1 MFKGL
6 TQRAQRVLQILA
18 QDEAK
23 RFHSDQLLPEH
34 IMLALLKEG
43 GGLGYKALEK
53 LMIDPAKMQIELEN
67 VIPRKRGGFTL
78 GDVPPSPRGRKVLE
92 DSAEE
97 ARNLGHEYI
106 GTEHLLLAC
115 SREEDGRTAQFLA
128 EFSVTTEML
137 REVIAELSGGTGR
150 GTATAGSTAGSSSA
164 STPSGQGR
172 RRVATAQSGKKTTPT
187 LDEFSRDLTALAREK
202 GLDPVVGRKKEI
214 ERVIQILARRTKNN
228 PVLIGEPG
236 VGKTAIVEGLAQK
249 IVDGTAPEVLVGR
262 RVLTLDLASL
272 VAGTKYRGEFE
283 ERLKRVMKEITT
295 NGNIILFI
303 DELHTIIGAG
313 GAEGAIDASNMLKPA
328 LSRGEMQCIGATTLN
343 EYKKYIEKD
352 AALERRFQ
360 SIIVAEPS
368 VEETIEILRGIKVQY
383 EEHHNVSYTPGAL
396 EVASVM
402 SRRYIADRFLP
413 DKAIDLM
420 DEAGSRKRI
429 SNSVRPTEIAELE
442 KDVERLNSEKLALVN
457 SQNYERA
464 AAVRDEVRRIRE
476 RVEEL
481 RSQWKVTLRSE
492 QSVVDAED
500 INYVLSEIT
509 GIPLMRIA
517 QSESERLLDI
527 EKDLHRKVIGQ
538 DEAIQVIAS
547 SIRRSR
553 TGLSA
558 PERPMGSFIFLGPTG
573 VGKSLLAKSLAEFL
587 FGSQDALIRIDM
599 SDYMEKH
606 NVSRLVGAPPGYV
619 GYDEGGVLTEK
630 IRRKPYA
637 VVLLDEI
644 EKAHPDVFNI
654 LLQILE
660 EGELQDNLGHKV
672 NFRNTVLIMTSNAG
686 AREIT
691 RDASVGFRTDDG
703 ILNHREIQASAMNE
717 LRRQF
722 RPEFINRVDEIVVF
736 HSLSDKQVRTI
747 LDILLG
753 EVQTRLAGR
762 EIILEV
768 SKSARDLLIERGYDV
783 KYGARPLRR
792 TIQREIEDPLALDLL
807 RNRFGEG
814 DHILV
819 SVRNGEFS
827 FRHKNKRAASAG
839 GDAGGQNGGAEDGA
853 DGAGKAQG
861 AGSGAGKA
869 QGAGNASGSGDSQ
882 DSSDAQENANAPG
895 ADGSDEQSGAS
906 DGEFRL
912 GDHS

>member
-34 IMLALLKEG
+34 IMLAMLKEG

-53 LMIDPAKMQIELEN
+53 LMVDPGKMQIELEQA
-67 VIPRKRGGFTL
+67 IPKKRGGFTL

-92 DSAEE
+92 DSADE

-115 SREEDGRTAQFLA
+115 TRETGSKTAKFLRRYN
-128 EFSVTTEML
+128 VVVDTL
-137 REVIAELSGGTGR
+137 REVIADLSGGATPTQ
-150 GTATAGSTAGSSSA
+150 TATAGAPNPGV
-164 STPSGQGR
+164 GQGGSR
-172 RRVATAQSGKKTTPT
+172 RRVATAGGKKTTPT
-187 LDEFSRDLTALAREK
+187 LDEFSRDLTAMAREK
-202 GLDPVVGRKKEI
+202 KLDPVVGRSREI

-236 VGKTAIVEGLAQK
+236 VGKTAIVEGLAQRV
-249 IVDGTAPEVLVGR
+249 VDGSAPEVLIGR
-262 RVLTLDLASL
+262 RVLTLDLAGL

-283 ERLKRVMKEITT
+283 ERLKRVMKEIT
-295 NGNIILFI
+295 NSGNVTLFI

-328 LSRGEMQCIGATTLN
+328 LSRGEVQCIGATTLN

-360 SIIVAEPS
+360 TIIVDEPS
-368 VEETIEILRGIKVQY
+368 VDETIEILNGIKAPY
-383 EEHHNVSYTPGAL
+383 EEHHHVSYTPGAI
-396 EVASVM
+396 EVAAVM

-413 DKAIDLM
+413 DKAIDLI

-429 SNSVRPTEIAELE
+429 ANSVRPTGITDLEAEI
-442 KDVERLNSEKLALVN
+442 DRLNGEKLALVN

-464 AAVRDEVRRIRE
+464 AAIRDEVRQIKA

-481 RSQWKVTLRSE
+481 RDQWKLNLHSE
-492 QSVVDAED
+492 HSIVDSD
-500 INYVLSEIT
+500 DVQQVLSDIT
-509 GIPLMRIA
+509 GIPLIRLV
-517 QSESERLLDI
+517 QSESDRLLHI
-527 EKDLHRKVIGQ
+527 EADLHRRVIGQ
-538 DEAIQVIAS
+538 DDAIAGIAS
-547 SIRRSR
+547 AIRRSR

-573 VGKSLLAKSLAEFL
+573 VGKSLLAKSLAELL
-587 FGSQDALIRIDM
+587 FGSDDALIRIDM

-606 NVSRLVGAPPGYV
+606 NVSRLVGAPPGYI

-654 LLQILE
+654 LLQVLE

-672 NFRNTVLIMTSNAG
+672 SFRNTVLIMTSNAG

-691 RDASVGFRTDDG
+691 REAAVGFRTAGGLMD
-703 ILNHREIQASAMNE
+703 HREIKASAMSE
-717 LRRQF
+717 LRRTF

-736 HSLSDKQVRTI
+736 HSLSDEQVRSI
-747 LDILLG
+747 LDILLA
-753 EVQTRLAGR
+753 EVQTRLAER
-762 EIILEV
+762 ELVLEINR
-768 SKSARDLLIERGYDV
+768 SARDLLIERGYDP

-792 TIQREIEDPLALDLL
+792 TIQREIEDPLSLEIL
-807 RNRFGEG
+807 RGNFGQS
-814 DHILV
+814 DHIIV
-819 SVRNGEFS
+819 GTRKGAFT
-827 FRHKNKRAASAG
+827 FRRKHERKRIAAPTSD
-839 GDAGGQNGGAEDGA
+839 DATPVLTAPV
-853 DGAGKAQG
+853 
-861 AGSGAGKA
+861 GSPDY
-869 QGAGNASGSGDSQ
+869 QV
-882 DSSDAQENANAPG
+882 
-895 ADGSDEQSGAS
+895 GSD
-906 DGEFRL
+906 R
-912 GDHS
+912 